1 MGADREGWA
10 MSGPRLTE
18 EQKNEIVAQYCERI
32 STRKI
37 AAEFGVDP
45 SYPSILAKRYGVK
58 LRMAQRHRDLMAAA
72 ARVRHA

>member
-1 MGADREGWA
+1 MGSPSEGSA
-10 MSGPRLTE
+10 MSGPRLIE
-18 EQKNEIVAQYCERI
+18 EQKNEIVAQYLAGV

-45 SYPSILAKRYGVK
+45 SYPSLLAKRYGVK
-58 LRMAQRHRDLMAAA
+58 LRMTRRHRDLMAAA